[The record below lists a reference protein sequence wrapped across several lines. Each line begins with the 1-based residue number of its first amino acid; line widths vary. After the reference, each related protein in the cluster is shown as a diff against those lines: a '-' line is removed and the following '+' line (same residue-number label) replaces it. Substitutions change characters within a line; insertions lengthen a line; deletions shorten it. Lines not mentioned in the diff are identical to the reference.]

1 MALRP
6 RRAVAVRAAAGGRP
20 DTHRHASSDHP
31 GCRATATCV
40 RDQGRCAWPAGRRDR
55 SSVPGCEAKT
65 RGLRGSLAGRKGEEK
80 KSVSCVTTRG
90 GKLRGFLG
98 LTLGFGALAALPLGL
113 SVLGSDLGI
122 LASRRLPPRGL
133 PAADLATAFRLLTI
147 ALIPGPRFV
156 LAPTPFAQADPRAC
170 AARSSRTGGFPLNL
184 GIAHGR
190 LVSHGKGPGRMC
202 YHPPRA
208 YRKRTRRLLSS
219 LKSSGRTRQRSRRR

>member
-40 RDQGRCAWPAGRRDR
+40 RDRGRCAWPAGRRGR
-55 SSVPGCEAKT
+55 SSVPGCGVKA
-65 RGLRGSLAGRKGEEK
+65 RGLRGSLAGRRGEEK
-80 KSVSCVTTRG
+80 KSASCVTTLG
-90 GKLRGFLG
+90 GKLRVLLNLALG
-98 LTLGFGALAALPLGL
+98 PGPLAARAFGL
-113 SVLGSDLGI
+113 SVLGSDLGG
-122 LASRRLPPRGL
+122 LAARRLSPRGL

-147 ALIPGPRFV
+147 ALIPGSRFV

-170 AARSSRTGGFPLNL
+170 AARSSRTAGFPLNL

-190 LVSHGKGPGRMC
+190 LVSHGKSSGRVC